1 MFSTKNLTTAL
12 EELVSDLDASGKQE
26 TAKSFRDI
34 IVKLSEAESIDSCNE
49 SLEKLTNSGAISQY
63 ANFSYKQDELF
74 DVVFDEAKK
83 LK

>member
-12 EELVSDLDASGKQE
+12 EKLASDLEASGKLE

-34 IVKLSEAESIDSCNE
+34 IVNLSEADNIDSCKE
-49 SLEKLTNSGAISQY
+49 SLERLTNSGAISQY

-74 DVVFDEAKK
+74 DVVFDEARK

>member
-49 SLEKLTNSGAISQY
+49 Y

>member
-1 MFSTKNLTTAL
+1 MFSSKNLMTAL
-12 EELVSDLDASGKQE
+12 EKLASDLEASGKSE

-34 IVKLSEAESIDSCNE
+34 IVNISEAENIDGCKE

-74 DVVFDEAKK
+74 DVVFDEARK